1 MFKELDVIIP
11 TNKKLSY
18 LKNLIFLINNQKG
31 NLKINIILIHQSSKK
46 EDLPNFLLQ
55 KNIFYKRILLQN
67 LSNAKNEGLK
77 ISKSKIF
84 TVLDDDIIISKNYF
98 YEGMNILNKT
108 KNDLIFF
115 KINNFNSN
123 ITL

>member
-46 EDLPNFLLQ
+46 EDLPNFLLK
-55 KNIFYKRILLQN
+55 KNIF
-67 LSNAKNEGLK
+67 
-77 ISKSKIF
+77 
-84 TVLDDDIIISKNYF
+84 
-98 YEGMNILNKT
+98 
-108 KNDLIFF
+108 
-115 KINNFNSN
+115 
-123 ITL
+123 